1 MKIGF
6 LWPADGLN
14 EAEYLHFLP
23 DRLNFH
29 VQRFDA
35 GTDTEDLVVE
45 VLSAYA
51 DPENLALAASKL
63 AKIKPDIFASGDHAA
78 CIIAGADGEYAM
90 ARAVHKATGVSC
102 ITIGKAIEDSL
113 NFIKAEKISVFSPY
127 TENITSQLIKSL
139 ELSGFSIIGQISKSA
154 DLEEEIGGKDPEYW
168 WQSLIELIERSVIK
182 PDAIVMAGGG
192 VCFAALIERFE
203 AETGVPLITA
213 PGALIWSTVKR
224 LGIKT
229 SKQGLGRLFRA
240 KAKNAIERIESVQ
253 SLGTKT
259 FSLTSKPPVF
269 IAGSG
274 VYLIDE
280 NGRAFID
287 FASGSGTSALGHGHP
302 AIQSAINA
310 QISCGITHLGPHFH
324 SPVQADL
331 YDQLAKLIPNPL
343 ARFHPAVSGSEAT
356 EVAIKAAM
364 HATGNKKFISFS
376 GGYHGRTFGALS
388 ISGARGKNASLGPFK
403 PETLI
408 LPFPLSV
415 DLGQEAAD
423 KITSDLAGVIIEP
436 IQATGGLIKANA
448 EALSTLAVAAR
459 AKHVPL
465 IFDEVF
471 TGFGRT
477 GPLFA
482 FKYYDLVPDLL
493 IMGKSFGGGLPAGL
507 LAGTDEILGN
517 WSQGVQ
523 TSTFQL
529 HPMAA
534 AASNAF
540 LKILCEQNLLE
551 NCKMIESWCRKEF
564 AALEEKPHV
573 VDVRGIG
580 AFWVIEIDC
589 PEKAKFFRQSALKNG
604 LLTWECGVEG
614 NCIGLV
620 PPLTVDKH
628 HIKEAKRILQLA
640 LTT

>member
-1 MKIGF
+1 M
-6 LWPADGLN
+6 
-14 EAEYLHFLP
+14 
-23 DRLNFH
+23 
-29 VQRFDA
+29 
-35 GTDTEDLVVE
+35 
-45 VLSAYA
+45 
-51 DPENLALAASKL
+51 
-63 AKIKPDIFASGDHAA
+63 
-78 CIIAGADGEYAM
+78 
-90 ARAVHKATGVSC
+90 
-102 ITIGKAIEDSL
+102 
-113 NFIKAEKISVFSPY
+113 
-127 TENITSQLIKSL
+127 
-139 ELSGFSIIGQISKSA
+139 
-154 DLEEEIGGKDPEYW
+154 
-168 WQSLIELIERSVIK
+168 
-182 PDAIVMAGGG
+182 
-192 VCFAALIERFE
+192 
-203 AETGVPLITA
+203 
-213 PGALIWSTVKR
+213 
-224 LGIKT
+224 
-229 SKQGLGRLFRA
+229 
-240 KAKNAIERIESVQ
+240 
-253 SLGTKT
+253 
-259 FSLTSKPPVF
+259 
-269 IAGSG
+269 
-274 VYLIDE
+274 
-280 NGRAFID
+280 
-287 FASGSGTSALGHGHP
+287 
-302 AIQSAINA
+302 
-310 QISCGITHLGPHFH
+310 
-324 SPVQADL
+324 
-331 YDQLAKLIPNPL
+331 
-343 ARFHPAVSGSEAT
+343 
-356 EVAIKAAM
+356 
-364 HATGNKKFISFS
+364 
-376 GGYHGRTFGALS
+376 
-388 ISGARGKNASLGPFK
+388 
-403 PETLI
+403 
-408 LPFPLSV
+408 SV

-459 AKHVPL
+459 SKHVPL

-529 HPMAA
+529 HPIAA

-628 HIKEAKRILQLA
+628 HIKEAKKILQLA